1 MKNVQTDRFH
11 QIFPDHG
18 EPKLPISIYNKLLDT
33 MEEDA
38 AFRPPECA
46 RRIEHVEDVLT
57 LGDKVTVVC
66 LGKDRM
72 GRLSFSMKDVNKQ
85 KKSK

>member
-18 EPKLPISIYNKLLDT
+18 EPKLPISSYNKLLDT

-38 AFRPPECA
+38 AFSLLCDYERGS
-46 RRIEHVEDVLT
+46 VSLSDVTCHLAAD
-57 LGDKVTVVC
+57 G
-66 LGKDRM
+66 G
-72 GRLSFSMKDVNKQ
+72 N
-85 KKSK
+85 

>member
-18 EPKLPISIYNKLLDT
+18 EPKLPISIFSKLLDT

-38 AFRPPECA
+38 AFSLLCDYERDLISMNDIA
-46 RRIEHVEDVLT
+46 RH
-57 LGDKVTVVC
+57 LG
-66 LGKDRM
+66 
-72 GRLSFSMKDVNKQ
+72 
-85 KKSK
+85 